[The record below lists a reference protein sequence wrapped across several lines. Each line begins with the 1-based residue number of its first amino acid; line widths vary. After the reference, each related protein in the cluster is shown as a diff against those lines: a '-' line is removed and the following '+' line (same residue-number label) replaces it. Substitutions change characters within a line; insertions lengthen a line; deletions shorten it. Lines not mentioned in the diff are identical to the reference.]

1 MTLQHTADLKA
12 AAIKAGVSEEDFTSF
27 MVYCN
32 GIYDNM
38 GNYKGYG
45 DTKIVPKLPVES
57 FEVIVKESQAYS
69 TDPETMSAIWDAV
82 KGPVYKLTSRQKQL
96 GLDCKGVTTYF
107 SDNCGQEDADRINRY
122 ALDFHF
128 IKRIGL
134 IFAICPNASGT
145 LVRRASKDGST
156 GPSKLSL
163 RMERSPMRS
172 EMLGLKQTCLAVK
185 TLRVPH
191 SM

>member
-1 MTLQHTADLKA
+1 MITASKVTFLSLQDTAELRA
-12 AAIKAGVSEEDFTSF
+12 AAIKSGVSEEDFTSF

-45 DTKIVPKLPVES
+45 DTKIVPKIPVET
-57 FEVIVKESQAYS
+57 FEAIVKASQAFS
-69 TDPETMSAIWDAV
+69 ADSDSISAIWDAV

-96 GLDCKGVTTYF
+96 GLGCKGVTTYF
-107 SDNCGQEDADRINRY
+107 SDNCGQEDADIINRY
-122 ALDFHF
+122 TLDFHF

-134 IFAICPNASGT
+134 VFAICPNASGT

-156 GPSKLSL
+156 GLSKLSL
-163 RMERSPMRS
+163 KMERSPMRS
-172 EMLGLKQTCLAVK
+172 EMLGLKK
-185 TLRVPH
+185 
-191 SM
+191 SF

>member
-1 MTLQHTADLKA
+1 MALQDTADLKA
-12 AAIKAGVSEEDFTSF
+12 AAIKSGVSEEDFTSF

-45 DTKIVPKLPVES
+45 DTKIVPKLPVET
-57 FEVIVKESQAYS
+57 FEAIVKASQAYS
-69 TDPETMSAIWDAV
+69 ADSDTISDIWDAV

-96 GLDCKGVTTYF
+96 GLGCKGVTTYF
-107 SDNCGQEDADRINRY
+107 SDNCSQDDADRINRY
-122 ALDFHF
+122 GLDFHF

-134 IFAICPNASGT
+134 IFSICPNASGT

-156 GPSKLSL
+156 GLSKLSL
-163 RMERSPMRS
+163 RTERSPTRS
-172 EMLGLKQTCLAVK
+172 EMLGLKKSC
-185 TLRVPH
+185 
-191 SM
+191 